1 MLKVGITGGIGS
13 GKSTVAYIFAQLGV
27 PCFFADNEAKLAYL
41 DPEVKSKVLGLF
53 GDNAYVNNLPDK
65 SYISQIIFSDKSFLS
80 NLNQIIHPFVATQFQ
95 KFCSKHQQCPYV
107 LKEAAILFE
116 SDSYKALD
124 LSILVVADK
133 RLRIQRVM
141 DRDGLSENEVLLR
154 MDKQWSD
161 EKKIKL
167 ASFVVYNNNTDLLI
181 PQVLDLHHKILKLT
195 KK

>member
-27 PCFFADNEAKLAYL
+27 PCFFADDQAKLAYL
-41 DPEVKSKVLGLF
+41 DPEVKTKVLGLF
-53 GDNAYVNNLPDK
+53 GSNAYVNNLPDK
-65 SYISQIIFSDKSFLS
+65 SYISQKIFSDKSFLS

-95 KFCSKHQQCPYV
+95 EFCSKHQQFPYI

-116 SDSYKALD
+116 SESYKALD

-181 PQVLDLHHKILKLT
+181 PQVLDLHHKILKLA
-195 KK
+195 KS

>member
-27 PCFFADNEAKLAYL
+27 PCFFADDQAKLAYL
-41 DPEVKSKVLGLF
+41 DPEVKTKVLGLF
-53 GDNAYVNNLPDK
+53 GSNAYVNNLPDK
-65 SYISQIIFSDKSFLS
+65 SYISQKIFSDKSFLS

-95 KFCSKHQQCPYV
+95 EFCSKHKQFPYI

-116 SDSYKALD
+116 SESYKALD

-181 PQVLDLHHKILKLT
+181 PQVLDLHHKILKLA
-195 KK
+195 KS

>member
-27 PCFFADNEAKLAYL
+27 PCFSADDEAKLAYL
-41 DPEVKSKVLGLF
+41 DPEVKMKVLGLF
-53 GDNAYVNNLPDK
+53 GTNAYANNLPDK
-65 SYISQIIFSDKSFLS
+65 SYISQKIFSDKSLLS
-80 NLNQIIHPFVATQFQ
+80 NLNEIIHPFVATQFQ
-95 KFCSKHQQCPYV
+95 EFCSKHQQFPYV

-133 RLRIQRVM
+133 LLRIQRVM
-141 DRDGLSENEVLLR
+141 DRDGSSENEVLLR

-181 PQVLDLHHKILKLT
+181 PQVLDLHHKLLKLA
-195 KK
+195 KN